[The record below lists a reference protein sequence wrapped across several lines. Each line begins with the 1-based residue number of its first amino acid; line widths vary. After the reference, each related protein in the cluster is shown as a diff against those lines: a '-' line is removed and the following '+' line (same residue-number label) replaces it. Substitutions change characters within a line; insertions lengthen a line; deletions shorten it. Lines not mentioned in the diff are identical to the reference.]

1 MRTAG
6 ILIPFP
12 VPIARI
18 TFDPQTQL
26 LRLYVPRRWPDT
38 GEGVS
43 NQARAVETSRRS
55 FMKIDIQRLDERI
68 KKLQEA
74 RRIAADPELVSILL
88 DFVSTDAPGAAPV
101 LTPKVD
107 SAFGPRTDRT
117 DELIQNVVKGTTP
130 EQGNSIWPTNVRAAV
145 TK

>member
-1 MRTAG
+1 
-6 ILIPFP
+6 
-12 VPIARI
+12 
-18 TFDPQTQL
+18 
-26 LRLYVPRRWPDT
+26 
-38 GEGVS
+38 
-43 NQARAVETSRRS
+43 
-55 FMKIDIQRLDERI
+55 MKIDIQRLDERI
-68 KKLQEA
+68 RKLQEA

-88 DFVSTDAPGAAPV
+88 DFVSTDAPDAAPV

-145 TK
+145 TKWPKPLGIYDHSGGSPKMPEGYKNHLQPGRLAELELLNGL

>member
-1 MRTAG
+1 
-6 ILIPFP
+6 
-12 VPIARI
+12 
-18 TFDPQTQL
+18 
-26 LRLYVPRRWPDT
+26 
-38 GEGVS
+38 
-43 NQARAVETSRRS
+43 
-55 FMKIDIQRLDERI
+55 MKIDIQRLDDRI
-68 KKLQEA
+68 RKLQEA

-107 SAFGPRTDRT
+107 SAFGPRIDRT

>member
-1 MRTAG
+1 
-6 ILIPFP
+6 
-12 VPIARI
+12 
-18 TFDPQTQL
+18 
-26 LRLYVPRRWPDT
+26 
-38 GEGVS
+38 
-43 NQARAVETSRRS
+43 
-55 FMKIDIQRLDERI
+55 MKIDIQRLDERI

-74 RRIAADPELVSILL
+74 RRIASDPELVSILM

-107 SAFGPRTDRT
+107 NAFHPRTEST

-130 EQGNSIWPTNVRAAV
+130 EKGNSVWPTNVRAAV